1 MRTRTSHLASDPY
14 HYLRDIGVD
23 LMRSQNPE
31 CDDPRRMT
39 EMGKEVGG
47 EVERERANAEGE
59 NEAGDSISEAPGMG
73 PLILMRFA
81 AAHFRL
87 WNRSHSHPLNYSL
100 SLTHTFPQ
108 CRFEGPQGLALP
120 SQVRSLALS
129 RLFHLSSSFRLQF
142 YHEFIIFVVT

>member
-1 MRTRTSHLASDPY
+1 MFAPPPSTSPISSEGEER
-14 HYLRDIGVD
+14 RDVW
-23 LMRSQNPE
+23 SE
-31 CDDPRRMT
+31 
-39 EMGKEVGG
+39 GKEVGG

-81 AAHFRL
+81 AVHFRL
-87 WNRSHSHPLNYSL
+87 WNRSHLHSLNHSL

-108 CRFEGPQGLALP
+108 CRSEGPQGLASP

-129 RLFHLSSSFRLQF
+129 RFFHLSSSFRLQF